1 MDYRLRVKTYR
12 DVGKP
17 ALDRMRHAAGAGGRH
32 VYRVGRHW
40 AIAVNWKLLGAIGL
54 ALLAWALIAAVVASL

>member
-17 ALDRMRHAAGAGGRH
+17 ALDRMRRAADAGGRH
-32 VYRVGRHW
+32 VYRLSRHW
-40 AIAVNWKLLGAIGL
+40 AIAVNWKIIGAIGL
-54 ALLAWALIAAVVASL
+54 ASLVWALIAAVLVSV